1 MPHYHVS
8 RAGEQ
13 LGVFPQEDVLA
24 KLNRGELLPSD
35 LAWAEGMSNWQPLAS
50 LFPPSHGVPP
60 PVPPAPV
67 DYALSMVLPINRS
80 GWAIAAGYLAL
91 FSVLCL
97 PAPFALFCG
106 IMALRD
112 LKRQPHLQG
121 AGRAWFGIVMGAI
134 GTLLLL
140 LMLASLAFAAV
151 GAGGKVR

>member
-8 RAGEQ
+8 RAREQ
-13 LGVFPQEDVLA
+13 LGVFPQEEVLA
-24 KLNRGELLPSD
+24 KLNRGELLSGD
-35 LAWAEGMSNWQPLAS
+35 LAWTEGMSSWQSLAS

-60 PVPPAPV
+60 PVPPVPV
-67 DYALSMVLPINRS
+67 DHALSMVLPLNRS

-134 GTLLLL
+134 GTLFLV
-140 LMLASLAFAAV
+140 LAC
-151 GAGGKVR
+151 AGFVLKGLR

>member
-8 RAGEQ
+8 RAREQ
-13 LGVFPQEDVLA
+13 LGVFPQEEVLA
-24 KLNRGELLPSD
+24 KLNRGELLPGD
-35 LAWAEGMSNWQPLAS
+35 FAWTEGMSSWQPLAS

-67 DYALSMVLPINRS
+67 NQALSMVLPINRS

-140 LMLASLAFAAV
+140 LAC
-151 GAGGKVR
+151 AGFVLKGLR

>member
-13 LGVFPQEDVLA
+13 LGVFPQEEVLA
-24 KLNRGELLPSD
+24 KLNRGELLPGD
-35 LAWAEGMSNWQPLAS
+35 LAWAEGMSSWQPLAS

-60 PVPPAPV
+60 PVPPVPV
-67 DYALSMVLPINRS
+67 DHALSMLLPINRS

-140 LMLASLAFAAV
+140 LMLVAFV
-151 GAGGKVR
+151 LKGLR

>member
-13 LGVFPQEDVLA
+13 LGVFPQEEVLA
-24 KLNRGELLPSD
+24 KLNRGELLPGD
-35 LAWAEGMSNWQPLAS
+35 LAWAEGMSSWQPLAS

-140 LMLASLAFAAV
+140 LMLASLAFAAGV
-151 GAGGKVR
+151 AGGKVR

>member
-13 LGVFPQEDVLA
+13 LGVFPQEEVLA
-24 KLNRGELLPSD
+24 KFNRGELLPGD
-35 LAWAEGMSNWQPLAS
+35 LAWAEGMSSWQPLAS
-50 LFPPSHGVPP
+50 LFPPSPGVPP

-67 DYALSMVLPINRS
+67 DYALSMVLPLNRS

-134 GTLLLL
+134 GMLLLL
-140 LMLASLAFAAV
+140 LMLASVAF
-151 GAGGKVR
+151 GQPGGGGNVR

>member
-8 RAGEQ
+8 RAREQ
-13 LGVFPQEDVLA
+13 LGVFPQEEVLA

-50 LFPPSHGVPP
+50 LFPPSPGVPP

-67 DYALSMVLPINRS
+67 DYALSMVLPLNRS

-134 GTLLLL
+134 GMLLLL
-140 LMLASLAFAAV
+140 LMLAYVAF
-151 GAGGKVR
+151 GQPGGGGNVR

>member
-13 LGVFPQEDVLA
+13 LGVFPQEEVLA
-24 KLNRGELLPSD
+24 KLNRGELLPGD
-35 LAWAEGMSNWQPLAS
+35 LAWAEGMSSWQPLAS

-67 DYALSMVLPINRS
+67 DHALSMVLPINRS

-151 GAGGKVR
+151 VAGGKVR

>member
-8 RAGEQ
+8 RAREQ
-13 LGVFPQEDVLA
+13 LGVFPQEEVLA
-24 KLNRGELLPSD
+24 KLNRGELLPGD
-35 LAWAEGMSNWQPLAS
+35 LAWTEGMSSWQPLAS

-67 DYALSMVLPINRS
+67 NQALSMVLPINRS
-80 GWAIAAGYLAL
+80 VWAIAAGYLAL

-121 AGRAWFGIVMGAI
+121 AGRAWFGIVMGSL
-134 GTLLLL
+134 GTVLLLL
-140 LMLASLAFAAV
+140 ACAGFAIEEI
-151 GAGGKVR
+151 RR

>member
-60 PVPPAPV
+60 PVPPRRWITLFPWSFRLTA
-67 DYALSMVLPINRS
+67 R
-80 GWAIAAGYLAL
+80 AGP
-91 FSVLCL
+91 S
-97 PAPFALFCG
+97 
-106 IMALRD
+106 LR
-112 LKRQPHLQG
+112 
-121 AGRAWFGIVMGAI
+121 
-134 GTLLLL
+134 GT
-140 LMLASLAFAAV
+140 
-151 GAGGKVR
+151 

>member
-13 LGVFPQEDVLA
+13 LGVFPQEEVLA
-24 KLNRGELLPSD
+24 KLNRGELLPGD
-35 LAWAEGMSNWQPLAS
+35 LAWAEGMSSWQPLAS

-67 DYALSMVLPINRS
+67 DHALSMVLPINRS

-140 LMLASLAFAAV
+140 LMLASLAFAAGV
-151 GAGGKVR
+151 AGGKVR